1 MANQTEAGTVLFGKF
16 KLDTVLGAGR
26 FGEVYL
32 AKNLRTGESVAIK
45 AIRKSGLQEIMY
57 GEDRITTEISIMIK
71 LKHISIVKLYEI
83 MVSEAKIYLVMEYVN
98 GGTLEDRIVSDG
110 LAEDTARK
118 YFQQLISALEFCH
131 RSGIYHRDLKPK

>member
-1 MANQTEAGTVLFGKF
+1 
-16 KLDTVLGAGR
+16 
-26 FGEVYL
+26 
-32 AKNLRTGESVAIK
+32 
-45 AIRKSGLQEIMY
+45 
-57 GEDRITTEISIMIK
+57 MIK

>member
-45 AIRKSGLQEIMY
+45 AIKKSGLQEIMY

-110 LAEDTARK
+110 LA
-118 YFQQLISALEFCH
+118 
-131 RSGIYHRDLKPK
+131 

>member
-45 AIRKSGLQEIMY
+45 AIKKKWTS
-57 GEDRITTEISIMIK
+57 
-71 LKHISIVKLYEI
+71 
-83 MVSEAKIYLVMEYVN
+83 
-98 GGTLEDRIVSDG
+98 
-110 LAEDTARK
+110 
-118 YFQQLISALEFCH
+118 
-131 RSGIYHRDLKPK
+131 RD

>member
-45 AIRKSGLQEIMY
+45 AIKKADFKRLSMGRIGSQQKSRL
-57 GEDRITTEISIMIK
+57 
-71 LKHISIVKLYEI
+71 
-83 MVSEAKIYLVMEYVN
+83 
-98 GGTLEDRIVSDG
+98 
-110 LAEDTARK
+110 
-118 YFQQLISALEFCH
+118 
-131 RSGIYHRDLKPK
+131 

>member
-45 AIRKSGLQEIMY
+45 AIKKKADFKRLSMG
-57 GEDRITTEISIMIK
+57 RIGS
-71 LKHISIVKLYEI
+71 
-83 MVSEAKIYLVMEYVN
+83 
-98 GGTLEDRIVSDG
+98 
-110 LAEDTARK
+110 
-118 YFQQLISALEFCH
+118 
-131 RSGIYHRDLKPK
+131 